1 MMSSHL
7 ANQLWNAERLEDWLS
22 SRIAAKL
29 NQPAQ
34 QIDPEM
40 PFNSLGLDS
49 VNVMDLIVELDDLLG
64 CEIESTIVWDYPTI
78 RLLSEYVATLSN
90 QTTSLK

>member
-7 ANQLWNAERLEDWLS
+7 ANQLWNAEQLEDWLS